1 MLRKAL
7 LGVFM
12 LVKILASYLLLDPS
26 FDRHRDEFLHL
37 DQGHHL
43 AWGYASVPPFTSWVS
58 WLIHALGSDPFWV
71 QFFPA
76 LFGALTI
83 AVVWWLVRS
92 VGGGLFAQALSAT
105 ALICSGLLRLDILFQ
120 PNSMDVLAWTT
131 VLTLLVQWVRTER
144 PHWLFYAA
152 VVFAVGLLNKYN
164 IAFLGMGALAGL
176 MLTPQRK
183 LLLGRNTLWAAALAL
198 VLVSPNLFWQWRN
211 DWPVVAHMEELGTS
225 QLVNNDR
232 IAFLLEQP
240 KMFFAE
246 LLVLLAALVALIFHK
261 PFARYRFLFHTWVIV
276 LMLFTLAQAKPYYA
290 FGLYPVLL
298 GIGSIR
304 LESWLKKGWWRWLRP
319 LLVVGIVVS
328 FVPLISYIF
337 PSRSAEVIAADQD
350 RVAFM
355 GKSTWEDGKE
365 HDLPQDF
372 ADMRG
377 WRELA
382 DKVLRLHGR
391 LKADGPVLVFCSNYG
406 EAGAINFYASVI
418 EPRAVTFNAD
428 YAHWMQW
435 EPAYRS
441 MIFVQEAQDTDFR
454 QWPEAMAFEMVVLVD
469 SIVDPF
475 ARERGTRIYGCSLP
489 KRPIRETVLNGPW
502 R

>member
-337 PSRSAEVIAADQD
+337 PSRSAEGD
-350 RVAFM
+350 RSRSGSRCVH
-355 GKSTWEDGKE
+355 GQVHLG
-365 HDLPQDF
+365 
-372 ADMRG
+372 G
-377 WRELA
+377 W
-382 DKVLRLHGR
+382 
-391 LKADGPVLVFCSNYG
+391 
-406 EAGAINFYASVI
+406 
-418 EPRAVTFNAD
+418 
-428 YAHWMQW
+428 
-435 EPAYRS
+435 
-441 MIFVQEAQDTDFR
+441 
-454 QWPEAMAFEMVVLVD
+454 
-469 SIVDPF
+469 
-475 ARERGTRIYGCSLP
+475 
-489 KRPIRETVLNGPW
+489 
-502 R
+502 